1 MVKSYPIIYV
11 IGAIIALVIIG
22 MSVLL
27 MIKAFR
33 RAKKIGMNKKIL
45 TETIKNSAIFSI
57 VPSIPI
63 VIGVGIMMQYIG
75 LAIPWIRLTVVG
87 ALQYEISALYV
98 AGATEAGA
106 TPAALASAVVVM
118 TISVLGG
125 CVFNAVL
132 YKKYQYKLMEI
143 QQKDSRKMD
152 AITGALLGGML
163 AGIISSIVV
172 GGAFGVGHPVTDTGG
187 ITTYG
192 EITLIT
198 VAASIL
204 IMGLCGVLL
213 LVFKQKWVESYA
225 LPLSMLG
232 ALAIAFAFV
241 PVFA

>member
-1 MVKSYPIIYV
+1 MVESYPIIYV
-11 IGAIIALVIIG
+11 IGAIIAVTIIG
-22 MSVLL
+22 MSLIL
-27 MIKAFR
+27 MLKAFR
-33 RAKKIGMNKKIL
+33 RAKKIGMDKKIL
-45 TETIKNSAIFSI
+45 KETIKNSAIFSI

-87 ALQYEISALYV
+87 ALQYEITALYT
-98 AGATEAGA
+98 AGATQAGA
-106 TPAALASAVVVM
+106 DAATLASAVVVM

-125 CVFNAVL
+125 CVFNAVF
-132 YKKYQYKLMEI
+132 YKKYQSKLMDL
-143 QQKDSRKMD
+143 QQKDARKMD

-172 GGAFGVGHPVTDTGG
+172 GGIFGIGNPVTDSSG

-198 VAASIL
+198 VAASIA
-204 IMGLCGVLL
+204 IMGLCGVVL
-213 LVFKQKWVESYA
+213 LVFKQKWIESYA

>member
-1 MVKSYPIIYV
+1 MVESYPIIYV
-11 IGAIIALVIIG
+11 IGAIIAVTIIG
-22 MSVLL
+22 MSLIL
-27 MIKAFR
+27 MLKAFR
-33 RAKKIGMNKKIL
+33 RAKKIGMDKKIL
-45 TETIKNSAIFSI
+45 KETIKNSAVFSI

-87 ALQYEISALYV
+87 ALQYEITALYT
-98 AGATEAGA
+98 AGATQAGA
-106 TPAALASAVVVM
+106 DTATLASAVVIM

-125 CVFNAVL
+125 CVFNAVF
-132 YKKYQYKLMEI
+132 YKKYQSKLMDL
-143 QQKDSRKMD
+143 QQKDARKMD

-172 GGAFGVGHPVTDTGG
+172 GGIFGIGNPVTDSSG

-198 VAASIL
+198 VAASIA
-204 IMGLCGVLL
+204 IMGLCGVVL
-213 LVFKQKWVESYA
+213 LVFKQKWIESYA

>member
-1 MVKSYPIIYV
+1 MVESYPIIYV
-11 IGAIIALVIIG
+11 IGAIIALTIIG
-22 MSVLL
+22 MSLIL
-27 MIKAFR
+27 MLKAFR
-33 RAKKIGMNKKIL
+33 RAKKIGMDKKIL
-45 TETIKNSAIFSI
+45 KETVKNSAIFSI

-63 VIGVGIMMQYIG
+63 VIGIGIMMQYIG

-87 ALQYEISALYV
+87 ALQYEITALYT
-98 AGATEAGA
+98 AGATQAGA
-106 TPAALASAVVVM
+106 SAANLASAVVIM

-125 CVFNAVL
+125 CVFNAIF
-132 YKKYQYKLMEI
+132 YKKYQSKLMDL
-143 QQKDSRKMD
+143 QQKDARKMD

-163 AGIISSIVV
+163 AGIISAIVV
-172 GGAFGVGHPVTDTGG
+172 GGIFGIGNPVTDSSG

-198 VAASIL
+198 VAASIV
-204 IMGLCGVLL
+204 IMGLCGVVL
-213 LVFKQKWVESYA
+213 LVFKQKWIESYA

>member
-1 MVKSYPIIYV
+1 MVESFPVIYV
-11 IGAIIALVIIG
+11 IGAIIAVTIIG
-22 MSVLL
+22 MSILL

-33 RAKKIGMNKKIL
+33 RAKKIGMDKKIL
-45 TETIKNSAIFSI
+45 KETIKNSAVFSI

-87 ALQYEISALYV
+87 ALQYEITALYT
-98 AGATEAGA
+98 AGATQAGA
-106 TPAALASAVVVM
+106 SASTLASAVVVM

-125 CVFNAVL
+125 CVFNAVF
-132 YKKYQYKLMEI
+132 YKKYQTKLMEI
-143 QQKDSRKMD
+143 QQKDSKKMD

-172 GGAFGVGHPVTDTGG
+172 GGIFGIGNPVTDSSG

-192 EITLIT
+192 EVTLIT

-204 IMGLCGVLL
+204 IMGICGLL
-213 LVFKQKWVESYA
+213 LVVFKQKWVESYA